1 MYSLPGK
8 AMVTMVLGDGM
19 MQHVIDKILS
29 EPVMV
34 FFLALA
40 FIASMLGYW
49 ARIRRDKK
57 NQDAKKS

>member
-1 MYSLPGK
+1 
-8 AMVTMVLGDGM
+8 MVTMVLGDGM